1 MSRRNFLPWL
11 FTIIFCLFGLS
22 LLLIVLLPFG
32 TMKTLLNVLSR
43 DGNLSLLRIDNAV
56 VFRFLIG
63 AFGLSLLGLAYL
75 TGKHLWEMVIRFI
88 RQMWRDFRK
97 FFSFSNISRSEK
109 GYLVS
114 LSVVTILA
122 GINRLALMES
132 PMLHD
137 EAYTVVTY
145 ADSFFHALTDYS
157 MPNNHVFHTL
167 LVNLSVRAFGLAP
180 WSARLPAFLAGV
192 LVIPGVYFLAKQI
205 YDPWTGLFASVLV
218 AFSPSLISYS
228 TSARGYT
235 LVALFTLVIIIL
247 GIYVRKEKNL
257 VAWGLIAIFS
267 ALGLYT
273 VPVMLFPFGML
284 FVWLFLENLAA
295 SPAPYSSKW
304 EFIRYWLIAG
314 FLTAFLTILLYAP
327 VLIYTGPQKLFAN
340 GFVAPLTWA
349 DLPDTWHA
357 RLIDTW
363 AEWTHGVPLA
373 ITIMLLA
380 GWVSSLIFHRKLAN
394 IRVPLQLAALLWITF
409 LLIAQRS
416 NAWAKVWVFLLPLM
430 LIWSAAGIIG
440 LMRNVH
446 LKFLYGLSL
455 ASILTAVVL
464 FVGGLSTLR
473 LIPEIHGLWSQRG
486 DVENAVLFF
495 KNSISDT
502 DLIVVDWPDD
512 ASVWFYSLEYN
523 LSNNHFDK
531 RIPFTRAWVLVN
543 PPDGQSID
551 SVLADRGPDSPALDL
566 ASIKLIHEIGTR
578 HIYQCPV
585 K

>member
-43 DGNLSLLRIDNAV
+43 DGNLSLLRMDNAV

-63 AFGLSLLGLAYL
+63 ASGLSLLGLAYL

-109 GYLVS
+109 GFLVS

-167 LVNLSVRAFGLAP
+167 LVYLSVRAFGLAP

-205 YDPWTGLFASVLV
+205 YDPWTG
-218 AFSPSLISYS
+218 
-228 TSARGYT
+228 
-235 LVALFTLVIIIL
+235 
-247 GIYVRKEKNL
+247 
-257 VAWGLIAIFS
+257 AIFS
-267 ALGLYT
+267 ALGRFT

-409 LLIAQRS
+409 LLITQRS

-578 HIYQCPV
+578 QIYQCPV

>member
-1 MSRRNFLPWL
+1 
-11 FTIIFCLFGLS
+11 
-22 LLLIVLLPFG
+22 
-32 TMKTLLNVLSR
+32 
-43 DGNLSLLRIDNAV
+43 
-56 VFRFLIG
+56 
-63 AFGLSLLGLAYL
+63 
-75 TGKHLWEMVIRFI
+75 
-88 RQMWRDFRK
+88 MWRDFWK

-180 WSARLPAFLAGV
+180 WSVRLPAFLAGV

-440 LMRNVH
+440 LMRSVH

-473 LIPEIHGLWSQRG
+473 LIPELRGLWSQRG
-486 DVENAVLFF
+486 DVENAVIFF

-578 HIYQCPV
+578 QIYQCPV

>member
-43 DGNLSLLRIDNAV
+43 DGNLSLLRMDNAI

-88 RQMWRDFRK
+88 RQMWRDFWK

-180 WSARLPAFLAGV
+180 WSVRLPAFLAGV

-440 LMRNVH
+440 LMRSVH

-473 LIPEIHGLWSQRG
+473 LIPELRGLWSQRG
-486 DVENAVLFF
+486 DVENAVIFF

-578 HIYQCPV
+578 QIYQCPV